1 MTEETKPKRRGRPK
15 GSGNKLNVKKN
26 VESAKTTLENL
37 IDDPIKMEVI
47 SELLRS
53 QLGTQIVFLNR
64 VALGDPTIEGLS
76 TTNRISASKT
86 LIELSLKFLSEE
98 MLEAIIKKA
107 DGDVKTEADKIQKEI
122 ESVSNSENVHPFKRF
137 DAK

>member
-1 MTEETKPKRRGRPK
+1 MTEETKTKRRGRPK

-26 VESAKTTLENL
+26 LDSTKDTLQNL
-37 IDDPIKMEVI
+37 IEDPIKMEVI

-64 VALGDPTIEGLS
+64 VALGDPSIEGLS

-86 LIELSLKFLSEE
+86 LVELSLKFLSDEV
-98 MLEAIIKKA
+98 LESIIKKA
-107 DGDVKTEADKIQKEI
+107 DGDVKKEADKIQEEI
-122 ESVSNSENVHPFKRF
+122 ESVSKDKDNILIGRF
-137 DAK
+137 QG

>member
-26 VESAKTTLENL
+26 LDSTKHTLETL
-37 IDDPIKMEVI
+37 IEDPIKMEVI

-64 VALGDPTIEGLS
+64 VALGDPSIEGLS

-86 LIELSLKFLSEE
+86 LVELSLKFLSDEL
-98 MLEAIIKKA
+98 LESIIKKA

-122 ESVSNSENVHPFKRF
+122 ESVSENKANVLIGRF
-137 DAK
+137 QG

>member
-1 MTEETKPKRRGRPK
+1 MTEETKTKRRGRPK

-26 VESAKTTLENL
+26 LDSTKDTLQNL
-37 IDDPIKMEVI
+37 IEDPIKMEVI

-64 VALGDPTIEGLS
+64 VALGDPSIEGLS

-86 LIELSLKFLSEE
+86 LVELSLKFLSDEV
-98 MLEAIIKKA
+98 LESIIKKA
-107 DGDVKTEADKIQKEI
+107 DGDVKKEADKIQEEI
-122 ESVSNSENVHPFKRF
+122 ESASKDKDNILIGRF
-137 DAK
+137 QG